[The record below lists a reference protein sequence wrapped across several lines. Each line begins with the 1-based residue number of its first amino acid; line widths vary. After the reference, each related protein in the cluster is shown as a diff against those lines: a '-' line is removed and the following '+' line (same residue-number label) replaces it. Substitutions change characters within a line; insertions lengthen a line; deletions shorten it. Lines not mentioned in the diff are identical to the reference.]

1 MSCSAGGV
9 AYCVSAIVTSRGW
22 VVNVVIS
29 VEFGDFGVP
38 SISRQWS
45 AMLVV
50 YLEVSTRCCGFVK
63 NTASIVAFN
72 ILASDST

>member
-9 AYCVSAIVTSRGW
+9 AYSVSAIVTSRGW
-22 VVNVVIS
+22 VVNVVVS
-29 VEFGDFGVP
+29 AEPGDFGVP
-38 SISRQWS
+38 SISQQRS

-50 YLEVSTRCCGFVK
+50 YLEVTTRCCGFVK

-72 ILASDST
+72 ILASDGT